1 MREAIL
7 AAAYALLVEGGLGG
21 FSIEA
26 VAVRANVARTTIYR
40 WWPSKGA
47 LAIESFLEAFRPQL
61 VLDRTASTGADFS
74 ALLHSLARVLD
85 GPAGQ
90 VAASVLA
97 QVQSDTETRAIF
109 VREFSDPLRRES
121 TALVR
126 AGVDRGEFRIDLDVS
141 SLLDAAIGAMYLRL
155 LLGRRLDPAWVT
167 SLVETLL
174 RACRPL

>member
-1 MREAIL
+1 M
-7 AAAYALLVEGGLGG
+7 AAQ
-21 FSIEA
+21 
-26 VAVRANVARTTIYR
+26 ANVARTTIYR

-61 VLDRTASTGADFS
+61 VLDRTSNTGADLS

-97 QVQSDTETRAIF
+97 QVQTDTETRTIF
-109 VREFSDPLRRES
+109 VKEFSDPLRRE
-121 TALVR
+121 TTELVR
-126 AGVDRGEFRIDLDVS
+126 AGVDRGEFRSDLDVP

-155 LLGRRLDPAWVT
+155 LLGRRLDSTWVA

-174 RACRPL
+174 CACRA